1 MKKDLNDIIDE
12 LTFVRSNLLS
22 VSALLSMTEGGMN
35 EIYSNT
41 LMSIENHLSR
51 IELDLEEHLQ

>member
-12 LTFVRSNLLS
+12 LTFVRSNLFS
-22 VSALLSMTEGGMN
+22 VSTLLALTQDEMN

>member
-1 MKKDLNDIIDE
+1 MKKDLNDILDE
-12 LTFVRSNLLS
+12 LTFVRSNLFS
-22 VSALLSMTEGGMN
+22 VSTLLALTQDEMN